1 MKKCGTLNEFDLSK
15 FTVIKNEDINKY
27 LALEDAHE
35 LKALINRL
43 ATSRKCNSDKKDNS
57 YIVINLDE
65 SYAQEVSDIMKQY
78 GHHS

>member
-15 FTVIKNEDINKY
+15 FTVIKNGDIDQY
-27 LALEDAHE
+27 LAIEDAKE

-43 ATSRKCNSDKKDNS
+43 ATSRKCNSGKKVNS

-65 SYAQEVSDIMKQY
+65 PYAQEVSEIMKGY